1 MLAPRPRGHA
11 ATILVHVHT
20 ISVTDGRE
28 RLDRRLFFW
37 SLIAALAG
45 FLFVLALASN
55 VAFFIVARFIGG
67 VRAW

>member
-1 MLAPRPRGHA
+1 
-11 ATILVHVHT
+11 VHT

-55 VAFFIVARFIGG
+55 VAFFIVARFVGR
-67 VRAW
+67 VCSWSAPSTRAPTSFSSAA